1 MLYETTPIIGI
12 WKGADGAS
20 LVSSFLRCD
29 AVSSA
34 VSRDTSQIVLKIAC
48 TQVGDGRMG
57 CMGCVDLSC
66 HPEELY
72 TEISPRTEVEGDS
85 AVSERA
91 FSALAASVRTSSSS
105 SFNAE
110 APSPAL

>member
-1 MLYETTPIIGI
+1 MLYETTPIMGI

-34 VSRDTSQIVLKIAC
+34 VNRDTSQIVLKIAC

-72 TEISPRTEVEGDS
+72 AEISPKMEGDLD
-85 AVSERA
+85 VSKRA
-91 FSALAASVRTSSSS
+91 FSALAASLSTSSSS
-105 SFNAE
+105 IFKAE